1 MNPAPTQQFHTA
13 FPLQHTSL
21 TFIPCSTRGYAVC
34 AQHSAQLPD
43 PPSGAARTLSL
54 SDDHSAVIDIGAS
67 FTFFGQT
74 YTSLHVGSNGYL
86 TFGSGDTDYSES
98 LSDHFSQ
105 PRISALFD
113 DLNPSVHG
121 AVHYEVLD
129 SSQVENARLVV
140 TWNGV
145 AEHGTSNTN
154 TFQVAM
160 YLATGWIRV
169 SWGDVAVIDTVVG
182 LSAGATPASFQE
194 TDFRAAATCGVRYQP
209 HACADSTTF
218 TFTLPREALLSDQQV
233 YGCSDL
239 PRLLAALSTNEWY
252 GLTGLMDMEGPSSH
266 GDIVRC
272 ESVEM
277 TSGGIIS
284 RELQGAML
292 AACPRTCGVCV
303 QNNEAA
309 TLSASPTIAPT
320 VSPTTETPTTTA
332 PSSAPTG
339 TPTSGS
345 QHVVQ
350 CFAASGASL
359 LAEYLTNQYMFSDG
373 TSGTCISDG
382 GHDMYD
388 CGNQINAVSSA
399 GTSSTQLPYRQSTTL
414 GSSGNGDIEYTTY
427 KASGMWLAVFHSASG
442 SLVEYYTSGN
452 NGADGGGLQA
462 SGYLGEYEG
471 YHGWYKKVYNA
482 RDPSI
487 NEIIITT
494 DGTWTQSIG
503 RSTDDGMHRLRS
515 SESEGVSEIFYLM
528 WAGGGGYNYDT
539 STLTQV
545 MQRFVDSCLARGSP
559 RTDPP
564 PAPAAVQ
571 VYMDTS
577 VVDPYEAGNMVHDLA
592 QAGWSANAGN
602 LVTFTGT
609 GVEDWAAALRDSTVI
624 VVPEQEVGSLY
635 DAMSSETRAAVQ
647 SFVRRGG
654 HLVIGHAGFA
664 GGSHYGNENEAS
676 ALPEARPRGA
686 VHMVNS
692 LFGLALVAGGC
703 SSWGTY
709 QQTEHFHHESATWPA
724 TVPDLSNTLTV
735 RTSSLP
741 ASADALYVDAASGT
755 CTAAYTLP
763 YGRGRVYGVGY
774 DWYGPAS
781 TRVEW
786 AALLAAIVSAGTSA
800 SGDAR
805 PGSGYGVR
813 EPHPPADDMA
823 ADFYGINLSGGTSS
837 SEDEPNTSGHD
848 ELGYAFYG
856 LNDANFLLH
865 TATAPSVLED
875 DNSTPSPTA
884 PGSPPPAPPA
894 PTLLSLEFHSSSH
907 TMYSAGLASVARA
920 MSGCSWISVDS
931 FGWGLP
937 FVDYSAPGGGDE
949 FTLFYVHSRS
959 LLVPIIHNRDAGYI
973 TVGLSPGRWYYGC
986 LTWEAAARTWQ
997 VYLDGVRLSSGTT
1010 SVGAG
1015 LDINAGGCVSLGAE
1029 QSSPCGSVGH
1039 YLTGRVYETNIW
1051 GRVLAAEEMQPS
1063 CAPPVGGLLVSWAQ
1077 LLANSTRHGTV
1088 SETGRVPLG
1097 GTGCP
1102 AAPTA
1107 APSLPVTAS
1116 PTGAPTTAAPL
1127 ISPTSSPTVM
1137 VPHPG
1142 RIPLTMPR

>member
-1 MNPAPTQQFHTA
+1 
-13 FPLQHTSL
+13 
-21 TFIPCSTRGYAVC
+21 
-34 AQHSAQLPD
+34 
-43 PPSGAARTLSL
+43 
-54 SDDHSAVIDIGAS
+54 
-67 FTFFGQT
+67 
-74 YTSLHVGSNGYL
+74 
-86 TFGSGDTDYSES
+86 
-98 LSDHFSQ
+98 
-105 PRISALFD
+105 
-113 DLNPSVHG
+113 
-121 AVHYEVLD
+121 
-129 SSQVENARLVV
+129 
-140 TWNGV
+140 
-145 AEHGTSNTN
+145 
-154 TFQVAM
+154 
-160 YLATGWIRV
+160 
-169 SWGDVAVIDTVVG
+169 
-182 LSAGATPASFQE
+182 
-194 TDFRAAATCGVRYQP
+194 
-209 HACADSTTF
+209 
-218 TFTLPREALLSDQQV
+218 
-233 YGCSDL
+233 
-239 PRLLAALSTNEWY
+239 
-252 GLTGLMDMEGPSSH
+252 
-266 GDIVRC
+266 
-272 ESVEM
+272 
-277 TSGGIIS
+277 
-284 RELQGAML
+284 
-292 AACPRTCGVCV
+292 
-303 QNNEAA
+303 
-309 TLSASPTIAPT
+309 
-320 VSPTTETPTTTA
+320 
-332 PSSAPTG
+332 
-339 TPTSGS
+339 
-345 QHVVQ
+345 
-350 CFAASGASL
+350 
-359 LAEYLTNQYMFSDG
+359 MFSDG

-399 GTSSTQLPYRQSTTL
+399 GTSSTQLP
-414 GSSGNGDIEYTTY
+414 
-427 KASGMWLAVFHSASG
+427 
-442 SLVEYYTSGN
+442 
-452 NGADGGGLQA
+452 
-462 SGYLGEYEG
+462 
-471 YHGWYKKVYNA
+471 
-482 RDPSI
+482 
-487 NEIIITT
+487 
-494 DGTWTQSIG
+494 
-503 RSTDDGMHRLRS
+503 
-515 SESEGVSEIFYLM
+515 
-528 WAGGGGYNYDT
+528 GYNYDT

-624 VVPEQEVGSLY
+624 VVPEQEV
-635 DAMSSETRAAVQ
+635 
-647 SFVRRGG
+647 
-654 HLVIGHAGFA
+654 
-664 GGSHYGNENEAS
+664 
-676 ALPEARPRGA
+676 
-686 VHMVNS
+686 HMVNS

-709 QQTEHFHHESATWPA
+709 RQTDHFHHESATWPT

-735 RTSSLP
+735 RASSLP

-774 DWYGPAS
+774 DW
-781 TRVEW
+781 
-786 AALLAAIVSAGTSA
+786 
-800 SGDAR
+800 

-823 ADFYGINLSGGTSS
+823 ADFYGINLT
-837 SEDEPNTSGHD
+837 
-848 ELGYAFYG
+848 
-856 LNDANFLLH
+856 
-865 TATAPSVLED
+865 TAPSVLED

-1137 VPHPG
+1137 
-1142 RIPLTMPR
+1142 

>member
-1 MNPAPTQQFHTA
+1 
-13 FPLQHTSL
+13 
-21 TFIPCSTRGYAVC
+21 
-34 AQHSAQLPD
+34 
-43 PPSGAARTLSL
+43 
-54 SDDHSAVIDIGAS
+54 
-67 FTFFGQT
+67 
-74 YTSLHVGSNGYL
+74 
-86 TFGSGDTDYSES
+86 
-98 LSDHFSQ
+98 
-105 PRISALFD
+105 
-113 DLNPSVHG
+113 
-121 AVHYEVLD
+121 
-129 SSQVENARLVV
+129 
-140 TWNGV
+140 
-145 AEHGTSNTN
+145 
-154 TFQVAM
+154 
-160 YLATGWIRV
+160 
-169 SWGDVAVIDTVVG
+169 
-182 LSAGATPASFQE
+182 
-194 TDFRAAATCGVRYQP
+194 
-209 HACADSTTF
+209 
-218 TFTLPREALLSDQQV
+218 
-233 YGCSDL
+233 
-239 PRLLAALSTNEWY
+239 
-252 GLTGLMDMEGPSSH
+252 MEGPSSH

-382 GHDMYD
+382 GHD
-388 CGNQINAVSSA
+388 I
-399 GTSSTQLPYRQSTTL
+399 
-414 GSSGNGDIEYTTY
+414 
-427 KASGMWLAVFHSASG
+427 
-442 SLVEYYTSGN
+442 
-452 NGADGGGLQA
+452 
-462 SGYLGEYEG
+462 
-471 YHGWYKKVYNA
+471 
-482 RDPSI
+482 
-487 NEIIITT
+487 
-494 DGTWTQSIG
+494 
-503 RSTDDGMHRLRS
+503 
-515 SESEGVSEIFYLM
+515 
-528 WAGGGGYNYDT
+528 
-539 STLTQV
+539 
-545 MQRFVDSCLARGSP
+545 
-559 RTDPP
+559 
-564 PAPAAVQ
+564 
-571 VYMDTS
+571 
-577 VVDPYEAGNMVHDLA
+577 
-592 QAGWSANAGN
+592 
-602 LVTFTGT
+602 
-609 GVEDWAAALRDSTVI
+609 
-624 VVPEQEVGSLY
+624 
-635 DAMSSETRAAVQ
+635 
-647 SFVRRGG
+647 
-654 HLVIGHAGFA
+654 
-664 GGSHYGNENEAS
+664 
-676 ALPEARPRGA
+676 
-686 VHMVNS
+686 
-692 LFGLALVAGGC
+692 
-703 SSWGTY
+703 
-709 QQTEHFHHESATWPA
+709 
-724 TVPDLSNTLTV
+724 
-735 RTSSLP
+735 
-741 ASADALYVDAASGT
+741 
-755 CTAAYTLP
+755 
-763 YGRGRVYGVGY
+763 
-774 DWYGPAS
+774 
-781 TRVEW
+781 
-786 AALLAAIVSAGTSA
+786 
-800 SGDAR
+800 
-805 PGSGYGVR
+805 
-813 EPHPPADDMA
+813 
-823 ADFYGINLSGGTSS
+823 
-837 SEDEPNTSGHD
+837 
-848 ELGYAFYG
+848 
-856 LNDANFLLH
+856 
-865 TATAPSVLED
+865 
-875 DNSTPSPTA
+875 
-884 PGSPPPAPPA
+884 
-894 PTLLSLEFHSSSH
+894 
-907 TMYSAGLASVARA
+907 VARA